1 MRQAWLAVAI
11 AIGTV
16 STAADAQTRMIV
28 GRVDDSTFNQPLN
41 TGLIR
46 VLGTPIQAQLRVDGT
61 FILHVPVREVTL
73 SFEAKGYRAKEV
85 RVPGRD
91 ETVVMNVA
99 RDVFELSTV
108 VVTGQGTGVERR
120 NLANSVARV
129 GSEDISRVP
138 TASIDDALRG
148 KVAGANFQSKGGAPG
163 GGIAVRLRGITSI
176 MGSAE
181 PLFIVDGIIV
191 SNVSI
196 PPGTNAVTQ
205 GERGLIASSQE
216 NALNRISDINP
227 NDIESIEILKGASAS
242 ALYGSKASNG
252 VVIITTKRGGL
263 ARN

>member
-1 MRQAWLAVAI
+1 MRQAWLAAAI
-11 AIGTV
+11 ALGSV

-28 GRVDDSTFNQPLN
+28 GRVNDSTLNQPLSA
-41 TGLIR
+41 GLIR
-46 VLGTPIQAQLRVDGT
+46 VLGTPIQAQVRMDGT
-61 FILHVPVREVTL
+61 FILYVPVREVTL
-73 SFEAKGYRAKEV
+73 SFEAKGYHGKEI
-85 RVPGRD
+85 RVPGQA

-99 RDVFELSTV
+99 RDVFEMSEV
-108 VVTGQGTGVERR
+108 VITGHETGVERR
-120 NLANSVARV
+120 NLANSVSRV
-129 GSEDISRVP
+129 NSDDISRVP
-138 TASIDDALRG
+138 SASIDDAIRG
-148 KVAGANFQSKGGAPG
+148 KVAGANFQTKGGAPG
-163 GGIAVRLRGITSI
+163 GGIAMRLRGITSI

-181 PLFIVDGIIV
+181 PLFIIDGIIV

-196 PPGTNAVTQ
+196 PAGTNAVTQ